1 MPHKFNTSRRHKF
14 AKKKYRVTNWCGYN
28 ESLRNRGDLTVWITG
43 DARKHWAAPR
53 RRSRGGQPRYS
64 DLAITMCLTLGM
76 VYRLPLRQTQG
87 LIRSISKLMLLEISV
102 PDFSTLSRRGRGLSL
117 PARPKIKIT
126 DPVHLAIDSTGL
138 KVFDEGEWLQS
149 KYNVKA
155 KRKRW
160 RKLHL
165 GLNLVTGDIVCS
177 DLTLDDVGD
186 PTVLPDLLNQ
196 IGTPVSR
203 FIADGAY
210 DGAPTSDLLKARF
223 GEAVAKSLFLHRRTP
238 FQARNPSV
246 FPHFET
252 DILLKFKL
260 MAAWPGNLAVATIS
274 PEMHLHLARSGAGTV
289 RFLQPGFRPIPG
301 TKLETWVSCT

>member
-28 ESLRNRGDLTVWITG
+28 ESLRNRGGLTVWITG

-126 DPVHLAIDSTGL
+126 DPVHLAIESTGL
-138 KVFDEGEWLQS
+138 GRVASITGQARSTLTRENGQPTDS
-149 KYNVKA
+149 
-155 KRKRW
+155 
-160 RKLHL
+160 
-165 GLNLVTGDIVCS
+165 NLAQPSSVI
-177 DLTLDDVGD
+177 
-186 PTVLPDLLNQ
+186 LL
-196 IGTPVSR
+196 R
-203 FIADGAY
+203 A
-210 DGAPTSDLLKARF
+210 
-223 GEAVAKSLFLHRRTP
+223 RTP
-238 FQARNPSV
+238 ICASV
-246 FPHFET
+246 F
-252 DILLKFKL
+252 
-260 MAAWPGNLAVATIS
+260 
-274 PEMHLHLARSGAGTV
+274 
-289 RFLQPGFRPIPG
+289 
-301 TKLETWVSCT
+301 

>member
-186 PTVLPDLLNQ
+186 PTALLPDLLNQ
-196 IGTPVSR
+196 IGTGRS
-203 FIADGAY
+203 
-210 DGAPTSDLLKARF
+210 
-223 GEAVAKSLFLHRRTP
+223 
-238 FQARNPSV
+238 
-246 FPHFET
+246 
-252 DILLKFKL
+252 
-260 MAAWPGNLAVATIS
+260 PGL
-274 PEMHLHLARSGAGTV
+274 
-289 RFLQPGFRPIPG
+289 
-301 TKLETWVSCT
+301 